1 MPESGTP
8 GNGATVCISIKGN
21 VVCATSRSI
30 DECVNLRNLFEDKS
44 GSDAED
50 DLVGKSEL
58 FMSISV
64 L

>member
-1 MPESGTP
+1 M
-8 GNGATVCISIKGN
+8 SIKGN

-30 DECVNLRNLFEDKS
+30 DECVDLMNLFEDIS
-44 GSDAED
+44 GSDAVL
-50 DLVGKSEL
+50 DLVCKSEL